1 LLEGLVVRLLD
12 RRLKTMVVK
21 IIIDRK
27 VKKGKESEFFELLKE
42 LRSKAVSSKGYISGE
57 TLRALSDPR
66 NYIVV
71 STWQSTEDWKNWEEG
86 PERRK
91 IQAKIEKLMV
101 RPTKREIYVH
111 V

>member
-1 LLEGLVVRLLD
+1 M
-12 RRLKTMVVK
+12 TVK

-42 LRSKAVSSKGYISGE
+42 LRSKAISSQGYISGE
-57 TLRALSDPR
+57 TLRALSDR
-66 NYIVV
+66 HNYIVV
-71 STWQSTEDWKNWEEG
+71 GTWQNADDWKNWEKN

-91 IQAKIEKLMV
+91 IQARIERLMV
-101 RPTKREIYVH
+101 RPTKTNIYVH